1 MYGNS
6 NSGFG
11 KNSSRFGKDKPEDEM
26 ASVALQEATD
36 WLDEL
41 MDREFSGR
49 GDKEY
54 LIRHRISKN
63 SGVPERY
70 LYRLQYQAKEMKDVA
85 GEYYRRLRLYYESA
99 CQRNEAAADR
109 YKDERLGMRGHHE
122 KVDEKSASAGV
133 GMDSSQN

>member
-1 MYGNS
+1 
-6 NSGFG
+6 
-11 KNSSRFGKDKPEDEM
+11 M

-54 LIRHRISKN
+54 LIRHRISEN

-122 KVDEKSASAGV
+122 TSDEKPASAAV
-133 GMDSSQN
+133 GMDSSQD